1 MFLSALA
8 MVSAPAAMTGSGIS
22 GAQVVQAAESTG
34 QEISSPRVSYCA
46 DVEYVEFGNFYQEDT
61 NGDGK
66 ADENDEKTPVRWRI
80 LEKDGDELLL
90 VSDKV
95 LYYAAEHGSDSKW
108 KNSSMRQIMNSSFIT
123 TAFNSEEQGALVECE
138 LSDSTS
144 SDPEDTTRD
153 KVFALSFDEA
163 KRYMPDDE
171 LLMAQCTDYFRTQFR
186 NFSFVGGEM
195 TGSLPGYYYAG
206 YRLRTA
212 GDKQWSNRI
221 DCTGDV
227 ANASKPW
234 DGVRPAIRI
243 NTAMLSAPLS
253 VTSEKVGIDTV
264 EYDQITFGNYNGK
277 PITWRVLSVEGT
289 DAMVISEDIVDQK
302 AYVDSPRKL
311 SAEEALLYA
320 WYNCSLRK
328 WLNEDFYEAAFSTE
342 EQAAIKTTH
351 VKNENEEIYN
361 YTGLWEKAD
370 KGQDTEDKIYLLSY
384 KDSINNQ
391 YGFSQCEKKT
401 DTARNV
407 GTDYYM
413 MTSQAGNVYN
423 VKSSPYSGQIWGS
436 VIGSNGTT
444 LDCTAVLGVRPVMHV
459 DLSKLTYTKEPVW
472 GNHYQIYSI
481 SDKNVKVDAP
491 GAYYNGSAYC
501 PEVTVTVNDVVLKE
515 GVDYTL
521 TYENTTEVGTG
532 AVVITGTG
540 TYNSDG
546 IKYVGTGKCDIY
558 IYEPYEKSTSDDIF
572 TTDIEVTYGQTE
584 ARSMLER
591 INQLRTGSDAW
602 YWSEDDSQK
611 LPISGLKGLSYD
623 YQLEKV
629 AMARAAELA
638 VAYGHLRPNG
648 ESCQTAYAENAY
660 LASGYGENIAFG
672 YTSEEA
678 VFRGWAEENQNYENQ
693 GHRRNMLSR
702 TFKSVG
708 IGHVKYQGV
717 DFWVQEFSTY
727 LCSGEETAAV
737 DQNRTVSVD
746 IRKDYVALS
755 ENAPKQ
761 ISLKCGQTKSI
772 NNLGIRFVIKS
783 TFNLNGSCS
792 TRSYFTVP
800 LEGYQVGLYTDGKV
814 TAADCATSNQNG
826 IVAKKPGTCDLVLT
840 VQGKSYQIPIRV
852 SHQTGVEKG
861 GVAATCTTAGTS
873 ESLYCPGCNA
883 VLQKGRYIP
892 AKGHTVVT
900 DKAVKATCNKSG
912 KTEGSHCAVCKKV
925 IKAQKVVKAT
935 GKHTYDSGK
944 ITKKP
949 TLSKKGEKVFTCKV
963 CKKTKKQTLAK
974 LKKQTITVD
983 KRVSKQVTLKK
994 RDLMKKARTY
1004 HINAKAKT
1012 ARSYKLTKGNRK
1024 YVTVSS
1030 KGKITVK
1037 KGAKAGIYEITVTA
1051 KETSTYGKATKKIKI
1066 VVK

>member
-1 MFLSALA
+1 M
-8 MVSAPAAMTGSGIS
+8 
-22 GAQVVQAAESTG
+22 
-34 QEISSPRVSYCA
+34 
-46 DVEYVEFGNFYQEDT
+46 EFGNFYQEDT

-66 ADENDEKTPVRWRI
+66 ADENDEKTPIRWRI

-153 KVFALSFDEA
+153 KVFALSLDEA

-277 PITWRVLSVEGT
+277 PITWRVLSVDGT

-311 SAEEALLYA
+311 SDEEALLYA

-328 WLNEDFYEAAFSTE
+328 WLNEDFYEVAFSDE
-342 EQAAIKTTH
+342 EQEAIKTTH
-351 VKNENEEIYN
+351 VKNENEEIYE
-361 YTGLWEKAD
+361 YAGLRENAD

-384 KDSINNQ
+384 RDSLNNQ
-391 YGFSQCEKKT
+391 YGFSQCARKS
-401 DTARNV
+401 DTTKNV
-407 GTDYYM
+407 GVDYYM
-413 MTSQAGNVYN
+413 MPSQAGDVYH
-423 VKSSPYSGQIWGS
+423 VKGSPYSGQVWGGIVAPS
-436 VIGSNGTT
+436 GTT

-472 GNHYQIYSI
+472 GNYYQIYSI

-491 GAYYNGSAYC
+491 GAYYNGSAYR

-623 YQLEKV
+623 YRLEKV

-783 TFNLNGSCS
+783 TFNLNESCS

-800 LEGYQVGLYTDGKV
+800 PERYQVGTYTDGKV

-840 VQGKSYQIPIRV
+840 AQGRSYLIPVKV
-852 SHQTGVEKG
+852 SHQTGVKKG

-883 VLQKGRYIP
+883 VLQEGSYIP

-1004 HINAKAKT
+1004 NINAKAKT

-1051 KETSTYGKATKKIKI
+1051 KETSTYGKTTKKIKI